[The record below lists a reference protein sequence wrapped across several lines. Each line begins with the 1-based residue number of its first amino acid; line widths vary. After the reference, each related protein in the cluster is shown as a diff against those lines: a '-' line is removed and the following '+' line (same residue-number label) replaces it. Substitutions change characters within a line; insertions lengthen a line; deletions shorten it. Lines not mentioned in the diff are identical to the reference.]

1 MGTHIGESLISFGT
15 LTGESMFAITVE
27 HLPAESVKMR
37 EAEVAE
43 ADRQNLNSY
52 DSHAENV
59 FKIFKAC
66 HLKIP

>member
-1 MGTHIGESLISFGT
+1 
-15 LTGESMFAITVE
+15 MFAITVE

-59 FKIFKAC
+59 FKIFKSC